1 MRASGQGAAG
11 ATAAS
16 GSQLEAAFR
25 FSRIMMVLDLDNKP
39 AMMPTT
45 PSHGH
50 RDGLR
55 EGPEDPPAGA
65 AGFMEAGHGARSC
78 QWSLGTITGPGLVP
92 AAPRKASCNCQCANS
107 SESWHTASE
116 SELPTRTLRQKKHQ
130 GCRIFGGAVSPW

>member
-1 MRASGQGAAG
+1 MSAHARATCESARLADGRSRRALRVTAAAPRPSAAVLPVRASGQGAAG

-25 FSRIMMVLDLDNKP
+25 FRRIMMVLDLDHDNKP

-50 RDGLR
+50 GLR

-65 AGFMEAGHGARSC
+65 VGFMVAGHGARSC
-78 QWSLGTITGPGLVP
+78 QWSLGP
-92 AAPRKASCNCQCANS
+92 
-107 SESWHTASE
+107 
-116 SELPTRTLRQKKHQ
+116 
-130 GCRIFGGAVSPW
+130 